1 MHSVSTFVQ
10 YRRKG
15 GGVSRVRE
23 NINGKTNFNKHK
35 AKDAPNPALFGATRT
50 ATSHHFHCPPP
61 IPYRTSP
68 SFYRVRNI
76 QKRHTTTPKTKR
88 HTTTHK
94 TSGTFSNF
102 QRHLLVG
109 SLNLY
114 DNPSTNNHTL

>member
-1 MHSVSTFVQ
+1 MLQILLSAALLELLLCIIST
-10 YRRKG
+10 
-15 GGVSRVRE
+15 
-23 NINGKTNFNKHK
+23 
-35 AKDAPNPALFGATRT
+35 A
-50 ATSHHFHCPPP
+50 PPP
-61 IPYRTSP
+61 PSHTEQAHLFTVSETYRKDTQP
-68 SFYRVRNI
+68 
-76 QKRHTTTPKTKR
+76 HTKTKR